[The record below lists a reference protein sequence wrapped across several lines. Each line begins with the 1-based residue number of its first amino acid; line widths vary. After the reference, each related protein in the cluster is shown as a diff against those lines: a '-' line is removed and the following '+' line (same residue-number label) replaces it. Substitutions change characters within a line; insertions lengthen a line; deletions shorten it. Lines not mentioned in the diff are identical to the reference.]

1 MAFLSRT
8 AAKIRTGATRAWTYA
23 KSHKLLS
30 AIVLIIVLGG
40 GYMVYAKEA
49 KDATTTQ
56 YVLAAAANEPIQTTV
71 TASGDV
77 SANHQLDLSPK
88 ASGEVTGVYVKAG
101 DTVKA
106 GQTLVTID
114 DTDAEKTLRD
124 AQLSLESAQIS
135 YTQAIT
141 SAQDSTQNNQT
152 SLSTASGNGFD
163 AAASA
168 ETDIAT
174 ILPGIHDIL
183 LGNSDVPGYV
193 GLPFSNA
200 YVDVIEGEAPT
211 AQTLRDQAIT
221 SYNAAE
227 TSYEN
232 TVQLYQAASR
242 TSSTSDIQS
251 LLASMQDTAT
261 KTNQAVKDTNAFLNL
276 VNDTVTQHDLLTVP
290 PSLSSQMTTLSSYTS
305 KANSDASSI
314 TSAISSITN
323 AQQDVSSDQ
332 QSISGGTPL
341 AIQSAELSLAK
352 AKESVADA
360 QEDLSD
366 YVVTAPFDGTVAQ
379 VDVQKF
385 DQSSSKVLTLITTQ
399 QYADISLNETDI
411 SKVRAGQKATLTF
424 DAIDGL
430 TIDGT
435 VAEVD
440 QIGTV
445 SQGVSTYTV
454 KIGFDTQDPRVL
466 PGMTVNATIITASK
480 DSALVVPSSAVK
492 STTLNG
498 QTEYYVEVATA
509 SSTGALGGSGRTASS
524 TRAFS
529 GSGRMAGSS
538 TASSSARYAGFAG
551 RFGSTT
557 ASTTRAVGA
566 GFTGTTRTQTVS
578 TDSVTIKRVPVTI
591 GLQSDT
597 MTEITSGLS
606 AGQLVVSQSLNA
618 SGTATKTTS
627 SGLFG
632 LFGGS
637 KTTGTA
643 ARATT
648 GTTGTARTGAGAAA
662 GFGGGAAAGGFG
674 GGAGFSGRGG

>member
-1 MAFLSRT
+1 MASFLSRSAVT
-8 AAKIRTGATRAWTYA
+8 VRSASSRSWAYA
-23 KSHKLLS
+23 KSHKIIS
-30 AIVLIIVLGG
+30 AIVLVIVLGG

-56 YVLAAAANEPIQTTV
+56 YVLAAAANEPIETTV
-71 TASGDV
+71 TASGEV

-101 DTVKA
+101 DSVKA
-106 GQTLVTID
+106 GQLLVSID

-124 AQLSLESAQIS
+124 AQLSLQSAQIS
-135 YTQAIT
+135 YTQSIT
-141 SAQDSTQNNQT
+141 SAQNTSVNNQT
-152 SLSTASGNGFD
+152 SLSTATGNGFD
-163 AAASA
+163 TAASV

-174 ILPGIHDIL
+174 ILPGIDTIL
-183 LGNSDVPGYV
+183 NGSSDVPKHG
-193 GLPFSNA
+193 GSFSNA
-200 YVDVIEGEAPT
+200 YVDIIDSEAPN
-211 AQTLRDQAIT
+211 AETLRDQARASLDT
-221 SYNAAE
+221 AQASYQQ
-227 TSYEN
+227 T
-232 TVQLYQAASR
+232 TTLYQAANR
-242 TSSTSDIQS
+242 ASSASDITA
-251 LLASMQDTAT
+251 LLQSMQQTAA
-261 KTNQAVKDTNAFLNL
+261 KTNQAVKDANAFLNL

-290 PSLSSQMTTLSSYTS
+290 PSLSSQMTSLSSYTS
-305 KANSDASSI
+305 KANSDTSSVA
-314 TSAISSITN
+314 SAISSISN
-323 AQQDVSSDQ
+323 AQQDVASDQ

-341 AIQSAELSLAK
+341 AIQSAQLSLAK
-352 AKESVADA
+352 AKQAVSDA
-360 QEDLSD
+360 QSDLAD
-366 YVVTAPFDGTVAQ
+366 YVVRAPFDGTVAQ

-385 DQSSSKVLTLITTQ
+385 DQASGKVLTLITTQ

-430 TIDGT
+430 TINGT

-445 SQGVSTYTV
+445 SSGVSTYTV
-454 KIGFDTQDPRVL
+454 KIGFDTQDARVL

-480 DSALVVPSSAVK
+480 ASALVVPSSAVK
-492 STTLNG
+492 STSLNG
-498 QTEYYVEVATA
+498 QTRYYVEVATA
-509 SSTGALGGSGRTASS
+509 SSTAARKIEGA
-524 TRAFS
+524 
-529 GSGRMAGSS
+529 
-538 TASSSARYAGFAG
+538 ASSSPRFAAFPG
-551 RFGSTT
+551 RTGTST
-557 ASTTRAVGA
+557 ASTTHTFGA
-566 GFTGTTRTQTVS
+566 GAAGGFGGAARTQTVAA
-578 TDSVTIKRVPVTI
+578 DAVTIRRVPVTI

-618 SGTATKTTS
+618 SGATTKAN

-637 KTTGTA
+637 KNPAARTQTGTI
-643 ARATT
+643 RA
-648 GTTGTARTGAGAAA
+648 GAGAVPKGANA

>member
-8 AAKIRTGATRAWTYA
+8 AAKIRTGVSRAWTYA
-23 KSHKLLS
+23 KGHKLLS

-174 ILPGIHDIL
+174 ILPGIDTIL
-183 LGNSDVPGYV
+183 NGASDVPSHG
-193 GLPFSNA
+193 GSFSNA
-200 YVDVIEGEAPT
+200 YVTIVQDEAPT
-211 AQTLRDQAIT
+211 ASTLRDQARASLDAAQA
-221 SYNAAE
+221 SYQQTTA
-227 TSYEN
+227 
-232 TVQLYQAASR
+232 LYQAASR
-242 TSSTSDIQS
+242 TSSPADIQN
-251 LLASMQDTAT
+251 LLQSMQETAT
-261 KTNQAVKDTNAFLNL
+261 KTNQAVKDANAFLNL
-276 VNDTVTQHDLLTVP
+276 INDTLTQHDLLTVP

-524 TRAFS
+524 TRAFGAGMAS
-529 GSGRMAGSS
+529 STRFAGYAGRTGSS
-538 TASSSARYAGFAG
+538 TAS
-551 RFGSTT
+551 
-557 ASTTRAVGA
+557 TTRSFGTGSAGGA
-566 GFTGTTRTQTVS
+566 ARTQTVA
-578 TDSVTIKRVPVTI
+578 TADVTVRRVPVTI

-662 GFGGGAAAGGFG
+662 GFGGGGFG